1 MTSDCIYPQIE
12 ERLVPARENQDYE
25 SEYAA
30 ERYDFTYRKWASEQ
44 EFISLVRSLSV
55 LDLPSAQHIEDI
67 QSISGD
73 DLKPIVNLDHFNK
86 TKDTTAKVPELPI
99 SDSSS
104 PLDDTMH
111 DTSWGNADDI
121 PTRVPS
127 AALEDFPPLVR
138 CRDGPGMGYSDD
150 YIMDMDES
158 VLTDWSI
165 TYLLNADYDEHD
177 ESASDIEGGS
187 PDSSL
192 FSCKEKEINVAESKD
207 DESWAFISQANSTI
221 PLRSPCTDT
230 LHYYEQE
237 LSGYCD

>member
-12 ERLVPARENQDYE
+12 ERLVSARGNQDYE

-44 EFISLVRSLSV
+44 EFISPVRSLSV
-55 LDLPSAQHIEDI
+55 LDLPRAQHIEDI

-86 TKDTTAKVPELPI
+86 SNDTTAKGPELLV
-99 SDSSS
+99 SNSSF
-104 PLDDTMH
+104 PPEYH
-111 DTSWGNADDI
+111 INRTSWGNADDI

-138 CRDGPGMGYSDD
+138 CRDGPAMGYSDD
-150 YIMDMDES
+150 YIMNMDES
-158 VLTDWSI
+158 ILSDWSVLN
-165 TYLLNADYDEHD
+165 LLNAEHDEHD
-177 ESASDIEGGS
+177 ENTSDTEGES
-187 PDSSL
+187 PDSNS
-192 FSCKEKEINVAESKD
+192 FSCKDKEVRFAESKD
-207 DESWAFISQANSTI
+207 DESWAFFWQANSTI

-230 LHYYEQE
+230 LHYYEQ
-237 LSGYCD
+237 